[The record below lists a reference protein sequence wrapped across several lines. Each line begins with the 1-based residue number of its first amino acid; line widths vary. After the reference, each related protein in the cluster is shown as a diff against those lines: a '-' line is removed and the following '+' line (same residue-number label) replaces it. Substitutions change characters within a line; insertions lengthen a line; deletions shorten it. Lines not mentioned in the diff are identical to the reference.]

1 MKRSLN
7 IVHHSHYPK
16 KNIWTERMSVKPR
29 LFLRK
34 LFASA
39 DSVRKDG
46 RRKNCQQPCRPFSW
60 RWLQKFVI
68 MCPLSNHDHPDRFA
82 NGGIWQKKWIMF
94 CALNAVSDTGSYGGN
109 KKKGG
114 VVVGWD
120 CSSMPAQLHR
130 TFFFLVMCIP
140 PTTAQS
146 LFQSESGVCC
156 VGPDSKPDCQQC
168 FQKLQGNTKKLR
180 YRCPIPVPKKEQSS
194 KKQTR
199 ARKKKQYPW
208 LGSFFLGWDVF
219 LWEVWGGNDVFDSK
233 ESDEKYFLVPEYP
246 FNTLTSSTNS
256 VCETS
261 DQRWRQVERIQKMQI
276 LEKCPR

>member
-109 KKKGG
+109 KKRGG
-114 VVVGWD
+114 CCWLGLFVNARPT
-120 CSSMPAQLHR
+120 SPH
-130 TFFFLVMCIP
+130 FFLFSYVYP
-140 PTTAQS
+140 PH
-146 LFQSESGVCC
+146 
-156 VGPDSKPDCQQC
+156 
-168 FQKLQGNTKKLR
+168 N
-180 YRCPIPVPKKEQSS
+180 CPIVVPV
-194 KKQTR
+194 
-199 ARKKKQYPW
+199 
-208 LGSFFLGWDVF
+208 
-219 LWEVWGGNDVFDSK
+219 WEWCVLCWSRF
-233 ESDEKYFLVPEYP
+233 
-246 FNTLTSSTNS
+246 
-256 VCETS
+256 
-261 DQRWRQVERIQKMQI
+261 
-276 LEKCPR
+276 